1 MKWEIDI
8 APWKLEYGLQSPG
21 FALPNGA
28 EERGAPEPFEVT
40 DEQRRALIEDGAVVI
55 PGLLSPE
62 WLAYLRD
69 VTEWQVANPHVWS
82 VAGVA
87 SGLYDYIQRS
97 VWASNSDF
105 AKFMYYSPLASALA
119 GVSGAEELRLA
130 TDLLMVNPN
139 KGFKWHQD
147 NQNGPIDAF
156 GGGLHA
162 EDEPHKALR
171 WWVTMDDTPPD
182 HGAPVYL
189 KVRANAAL
197 WACPSP
203 PAPLHAPPPPFT
215 LRSSHSPFPAWSSRA
230 RTATPRCR
238 PTLSLL
244 TSNATAYLSA
254 PLRSTPSRHTPPR
267 RIPSHPCHSSAHS
280 LSDPLARRYPELL
293 EFRPKAGDLIVWHAR
308 AIHKID
314 GPADQDW
321 GQSKRR
327 VLGGTVA
334 CNKATYESMGRAL
347 FSDMGAHAVRTVRPS
362 QHLTR
367 APSRLVAGSHGL
379 VDGDPLDHPL
389 FPRIYPSPIPH
400 EMEARQAGKCT
411 RTMEG
416 MSRLAGNIASSAGEM
431 LSFTKVT
438 NK

>member
-189 KVRANAAL
+189 KG
-197 WACPSP
+197 
-203 PAPLHAPPPPFT
+203 
-215 LRSSHSPFPAWSSRA
+215 SHRNTKVSTDAVFVDLERDG
-230 RTATPRCR
+230 
-238 PTLSLL
+238 LL
-244 TSNATAYLSA
+244 E
-254 PLRSTPSRHTPPR
+254 
-267 RIPSHPCHSSAHS
+267 
-280 LSDPLARRYPELL
+280 YPELL

>member
-189 KVRANAAL
+189 KG
-197 WACPSP
+197 
-203 PAPLHAPPPPFT
+203 
-215 LRSSHSPFPAWSSRA
+215 SHRNTKVSTDAVFVDLERDG
-230 RTATPRCR
+230 
-238 PTLSLL
+238 LL
-244 TSNATAYLSA
+244 E
-254 PLRSTPSRHTPPR
+254 
-267 RIPSHPCHSSAHS
+267 
-280 LSDPLARRYPELL
+280 YPELL

-347 FSDMGAHAVRTVRPS
+347 FSDM
-362 QHLTR
+362 
-367 APSRLVAGSHGL
+367 GSHGL